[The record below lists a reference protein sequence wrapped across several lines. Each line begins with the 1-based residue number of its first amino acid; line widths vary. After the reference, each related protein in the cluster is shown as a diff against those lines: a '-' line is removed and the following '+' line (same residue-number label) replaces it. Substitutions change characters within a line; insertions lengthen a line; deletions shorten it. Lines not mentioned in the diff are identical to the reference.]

1 RPNQKTYAALV
12 ASAKNAN
19 RAVKWLQQA
28 QVENAESQEAYNAAL
43 GALAREER
51 HKEVQLM
58 CANVTCA
65 SRPDIVTYNSI
76 LVNCVRNADDAGV
89 TLWLKRMKEAGF
101 SPDLVTFNTLV
112 ELHARRGQVKMA
124 FQWIQHLKAAGYSP
138 TVRSYTPVVLA
149 LSRACDT
156 KGAVACLRQMRDDG
170 VMPNTV
176 TFSAVLDTF
185 VVKRDARGADSFL
198 SRLASSECHLDAR
211 IFDQVVRL
219 CNKEGEHCLAVK
231 WFKQLRQVGQPTGA
245 CASAAC
251 ASWAALGEAAEAA
264 ALMRKAEAEKMA
276 LKVRAFSNLA
286 KAWAAQGRILSAVHT
301 INKMYRAGHRCA
313 PMTWAIILAAC
324 RSMTIKRRGEAEVLL
339 LCMAEHE
346 APIPG

>member
-1 RPNQKTYAALV
+1 MQSHRKHTMPHLEP
-12 ASAKNAN
+12 
-19 RAVKWLQQA
+19 WP
-28 QVENAESQEAYNAAL
+28 L
-43 GALAREER
+43 GS
-51 HKEVQLM
+51 K
-58 CANVTCA
+58 
-65 SRPDIVTYNSI
+65 
-76 LVNCVRNADDAGV
+76 RNADDAGV

-138 TVRSYTPVVLA
+138 TVRSYTP
-149 LSRACDT
+149 
-156 KGAVACLRQMRDDG
+156 

-286 KAWAAQGRILSAVHT
+286 KAWAAQGRSCGTMCEGLIEARRNQIVLFGCLCGPSEVSGTLSV
-301 INKMYRAGHRCA
+301 C
-313 PMTWAIILAAC
+313 
-324 RSMTIKRRGEAEVLL
+324 
-339 LCMAEHE
+339 
-346 APIPG
+346 IPP